1 MVNWLAAHLVL
12 ALLAW
17 VIANVLTARV
27 ADEKRGMR

>member
-17 VIANVLTARV
+17 AIAKV
-27 ADEKRGMR
+27 ATSRAVDET